1 MFWNKDISP
10 VSMVGQFEQ
19 MGLKILLVIS
29 SQEMQ
34 DGKHAEGQ
42 LGVGFKHFFM
52 FTLTWGNDPI

>member
-1 MFWNKDISP
+1 
-10 VSMVGQFEQ
+10 MVGQFEQ

-42 LGVGFKHFFM
+42 LGVGFKHFLFLPLPGEM
-52 FTLTWGNDPI
+52 IRFD